1 MFCIGVL
8 QWWLFENSMN
18 TIWESN
24 REKYKSE
31 TTAFDVSKVW
41 FVYFSFIN
49 KSFEM
54 SKDV

>member
-18 TIWESN
+18 TIWEAN

-41 FVYFSFIN
+41 FVYFPFIN